1 MKRALPMLTAQA
13 RYEDYRRR
21 LDARAL
27 LEHYGMV
34 NDHDEITHT
43 GETEVIHSCLLD
55 RVDRH
60 HNNGDQNPSAA
71 CNLDKKLYICY
82 SYWGG
87 DLFHLVQKLENK
99 DSFEAILPI
108 IAPFLAGAAVES
120 SELIE
125 ELEKLLASPGAYT
138 ADLPS
143 YSQRVLSPWSFVHPY
158 LHERGVDADTAS
170 RLQIGWRED
179 TNRIIIPHFW
189 DGKLVGWQAR
199 AVPERPGL
207 WPGTADPTP
216 KYKSTPGFPKSDTF
230 YYDHSRPF
238 PARGTVVVVESPLS
252 VIKATALG
260 VGVPVLATF
269 GAKVSAAQTG
279 MLADFDEVILWPD
292 PDPAGQLMERTVTKR
307 LARYPGLRIVT
318 PDEGK
323 DLADYD
329 TADAVRRKLD
339 DAIPAV
345 LRNLQERNN

>member
-1 MKRALPMLTAQA
+1 MRSAIKTLTAQS

-27 LEHYGMV
+27 LEHYGMQ
-34 NDHDEITHT
+34 NDHEEITHT

-99 DSFEAILPI
+99 DSFDAILPI
-108 IAPFLAGAAVES
+108 IAPFLTGVTVES
-120 SELIE
+120 GKLAE
-125 ELEKLLASPGAYT
+125 ELEKLLAAPGAYT
-138 ADLPS
+138 VDIPS
-143 YSQRVLSPWSFVHPY
+143 YSERVLTPWAFIHPY
-158 LHERGVDADTAS
+158 LYERGIDAETAS

-179 TNRIIIPHFW
+179 ENRITIPHFW
-189 DGKLVGWQAR
+189 DGKLVGWQSR
-199 AVPERPGL
+199 AVPDRPGQY
-207 WPGTADPTP
+207 PGTVEQMP

-238 PARGTVVVVESPLS
+238 PRAGSVVVVESPLS
-252 VIKATALG
+252 VIKATALRLDI
-260 VGVPVLATF
+260 PVLATF
-269 GAKVSAAQTG
+269 GAKVSKIQTE
-279 MLADFDEVILWPD
+279 MLADYDTVYLWAD
-292 PDPAGQLMERTVTKR
+292 PDSAGQLMERTVAQR
-307 LARYPGLRIVT
+307 LHRHPGLRIVT

-323 DLADYD
+323 DLADCD
-329 TADAVRRKLD
+329 SLRQIRTKLD
-339 DAIPAV
+339 DAVPAI
-345 LRNLQERNN
+345 LKTL

>member
-27 LEHYGMV
+27 LEHYGMQ
-34 NDHDEITHT
+34 NDHEEVTHT

-71 CNLDKKLYICY
+71 CNLDRKLYICY

-108 IAPFLAGAAVES
+108 IAPFLAGATVES
-120 SELIE
+120 GKLVE
-125 ELEKLLASPGAYT
+125 ELEKLLATPGVYT

-143 YSQRVLSPWSFVHPY
+143 YSERVLAPWAVIHPY
-158 LHERGVDADTAS
+158 IHERGIDSDTAS
-170 RLQIGWRED
+170 RLQIGWRAD
-179 TNRIIIPHFW
+179 DNRITIPHFW
-189 DGKLVGWQAR
+189 DGKLVGWQSR
-199 AVPERPGL
+199 SVPERPGL
-207 WPGTADPTP
+207 WPGTADAGP

-238 PARGTVVVVESPLS
+238 PTGGTVVVVESPLS

-260 VGVPVLATF
+260 LEVPVLATF
-269 GAKVSAAQTG
+269 GAKVSATQAG
-279 MLADFDEVILWPD
+279 MLADYDRVLLWAD
-292 PDPAGQLMERTVTKR
+292 PDSAGQIMERTLLKR
-307 LARYPGLRIVT
+307 LARHPGLEIVT
-318 PDEGK
+318 PDPGK
-323 DLADYD
+323 DLADCD
-329 TADAVRRKLD
+329 TLDQVRRKLD
-339 DAIPAV
+339 DATPAI
-345 LRNLQERNN
+345 LKAL